1 VPDER
6 TGAVGD
12 AEPGGAP
19 RFTRAFG
26 SAVRGDHDLGG
37 VRAGEI
43 VEGSALDALL
53 AELFLN
59 DGVVDEFT
67 EDGERGM
74 LGEAF
79 GLGDG
84 VADAEAEA
92 EMVGE
97 FDDHKGR
104 KR

>member
-1 VPDER
+1 
-6 TGAVGD
+6 
-12 AEPGGAP
+12 
-19 RFTRAFG
+19 
-26 SAVRGDHDLGG
+26 
-37 VRAGEI
+37 
-43 VEGSALDALL
+43 
-53 AELFLN
+53 
-59 DGVVDEFT
+59 
-67 EDGERGM
+67 M